1 VEVAELQKGM
11 KETNFDPDDKEREV
25 VRKGEE
31 VVEPDQEETKRGRA
45 SAPPPRFQYK
55 EKRRAR
61 NSGGE
66 EEVRGRKIQ
75 KGLAKYEEWRR
86 KKDEEERHR
95 DPEELTVRYAYE
107 ARLFEKSWNMI
118 YPTGY
123 GCFED
128 NTYIPCK
135 RYTFNPA
142 PHGGFKRDTLQW
154 PLNVFGMVAL
164 RDSLDHNRNVIFKR
178 ERDNCQTLADEICM
192 NTLLASGI
200 SLWKMHMICNLFLTN
215 PYFVLT
221 GPVRGVVFGDPVVLE
236 VLLYVRGTTESDD
249 KELNLLAYGLTNLY
263 TSAHNSLLLEES
275 YTSRLSTLDFEL
287 GHIVFSVEATISVK
301 VISGPPDGFYGEF
314 VAFTDV
320 LKREIV
326 LHNSGVE
333 ELHLAGD
340 EINLSRS
347 VVSVESFG
355 KLMVSVRASDGSV
368 TLTGTKEFKPLEKG
382 TTTRVLRIPELGQLE
397 ITVAWSLFS

>member
-1 VEVAELQKGM
+1 MQ
-11 KETNFDPDDKEREV
+11 
-25 VRKGEE
+25 
-31 VVEPDQEETKRGRA
+31 
-45 SAPPPRFQYK
+45 
-55 EKRRAR
+55 
-61 NSGGE
+61 
-66 EEVRGRKIQ
+66 
-75 KGLAKYEEWRR
+75 
-86 KKDEEERHR
+86 
-95 DPEELTVRYAYE
+95 
-107 ARLFEKSWNMI
+107 
-118 YPTGY
+118 
-123 GCFED
+123 
-128 NTYIPCK
+128 
-135 RYTFNPA
+135 
-142 PHGGFKRDTLQW
+142 
-154 PLNVFGMVAL
+154 
-164 RDSLDHNRNVIFKR
+164 
-178 ERDNCQTLADEICM
+178 
-192 NTLLASGI
+192 
-200 SLWKMHMICNLFLTN
+200 N